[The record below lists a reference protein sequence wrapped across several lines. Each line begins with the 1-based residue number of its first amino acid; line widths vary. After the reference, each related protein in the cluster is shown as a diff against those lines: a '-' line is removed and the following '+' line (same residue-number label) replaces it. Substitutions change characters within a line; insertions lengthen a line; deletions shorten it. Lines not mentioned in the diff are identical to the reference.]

1 MLELMSWGPVPRSTP
16 HRVSNDE
23 SSSIAELYGVYEPAQ
38 LCFFW
43 WPPVDARSNLIQ
55 VLEHVL

>member
-23 SSSIAELYGVYEPAQ
+23 SSSIAELYGGIRA
-38 LCFFW
+38 CTAMFFL
-43 WPPVDARSNLIQ
+43 VAAS
-55 VLEHVL
+55 